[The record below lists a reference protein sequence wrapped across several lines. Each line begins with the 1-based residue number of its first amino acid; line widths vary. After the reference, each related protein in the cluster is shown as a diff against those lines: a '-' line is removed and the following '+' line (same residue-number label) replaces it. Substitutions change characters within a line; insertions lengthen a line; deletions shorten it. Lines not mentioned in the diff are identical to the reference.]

1 MNISGRRLD
10 VAKDRINKLE
20 IDQKR
25 LLRYSP
31 EKKKGKKQSREGK
44 RMNDTVKRSNI
55 HFIGVPERRKNE
67 AEAIRQQ
74 TLAQNIP
81 EQIKKMNLQV

>member
-31 EKKKGKKQSREGK
+31 EKKKG
-44 RMNDTVKRSNI
+44 
-55 HFIGVPERRKNE
+55 RK
-67 AEAIRQQ
+67 
-74 TLAQNIP
+74 
-81 EQIKKMNLQV
+81 